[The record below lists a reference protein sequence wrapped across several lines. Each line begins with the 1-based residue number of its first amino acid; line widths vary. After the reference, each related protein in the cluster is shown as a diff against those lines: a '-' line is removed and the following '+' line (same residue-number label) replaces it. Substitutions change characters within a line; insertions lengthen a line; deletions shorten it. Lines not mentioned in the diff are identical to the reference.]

1 MVGNVRIPDE
11 REETQGS
18 SIFVSAIPHSKF
30 LSKKREVK
38 KRLKPTSSK
47 DLLLTTLTKQKKGA
61 AIFATP
67 FLANHLNLKN
77 RLGIKRSARAY
88 FLRSLYS
95 SVVQKCFRTDLPRL
109 YSVLCHKFCV
119 ISGTCPLQSGC

>member
-67 FLANHLNLKN
+67 FLPNHLNLKN

-95 SVVQKCFRTDLPRL
+95 SVVQIIIYTYLPRINR
-109 YSVLCHKFCV
+109 VFCDKICV
-119 ISGTCPLQSGC
+119 FWSTCPR